1 MGHNKILTMF
11 FENPSKEFQIRGIAR
26 MLKIPKTTVSYKIN
40 AFVKKGIVIRQKG
53 GIFPTF
59 RANNESELYRFEKKQ
74 EYLKRIMDSGF
85 LDYIEKET
93 NSKCIILYGS
103 FAKGENDSKS
113 DLDLFV
119 QARDTKIDV
128 SSFEKKLGHPIN
140 ILFENDINKL
150 SSELFNNILNGIKLR
165 GYVKVK

>member
-40 AFVKKGIVIRQKG
+40 AFVKKGNVIRQKG

-93 NSKCIILYGS
+93 NSKCIILY
-103 FAKGENDSKS
+103 
-113 DLDLFV
+113 
-119 QARDTKIDV
+119 
-128 SSFEKKLGHPIN
+128 
-140 ILFENDINKL
+140 
-150 SSELFNNILNGIKLR
+150 
-165 GYVKVK
+165 